1 MMLVTTMVNQRP
13 VKVPMYVSGGKR
25 RVLKLE
31 GDRKVYVRRAR
42 TRDAGEQI
50 ELLPGVHW
58 EFYARCHVGSI
69 VYYGHG
75 NTIEDAVTSLFRC
88 AKASNV
94 WLDSMVRDDEPE
106 PERVVITV
114 PMVLR
119 GWAVGLWDRIRK

>member
-13 VKVPMYVSGGKR
+13 VQVPMYVSGGKR
-25 RVLKLE
+25 RAVKPE

-50 ELLPGVHW
+50 ELLPGARW

-75 NTIEDAVTSLFRC
+75 NTIEDAVTSLVRC

-94 WLDSMVRDDEPE
+94 WLDSIIADTAPE

-114 PMVLR
+114 PMALR
-119 GWAVGLWDRIRK
+119 GWVLSLWDRIRK